1 MTSSNSRFDQ
11 DFARQIVTL
20 VSIISTFAVN
30 ALSNVVPI
38 NGLTIGEISNLE
50 FGGVMIIP
58 ANYAFAIWGL
68 IYLGLFAFGAY
79 QMRLAQRENPRL
91 QRGGYW
97 LAIACLIQIVWV
109 FLFLNRSFWLSV
121 VAMIGILL
129 SLIRYYVPLGIGIE
143 KVSRRDRW
151 LIDVPIS
158 IYLGWISVATVVNV
172 ASALY
177 SVNWTGWGISESAWT
192 IIMLWV
198 TTAIAAVIAIR
209 RIDIPYTCVI
219 IWAFVAIAVRQSD
232 TIWIVVTAIATSV
245 ILALIVLVRKFTTN
259 QTNKT
264 QTNKTRQMSA
274 NKPEIE

>member
-1 MTSSNSRFDQ
+1 MTSSKSRFGQ
-11 DFARQIVTL
+11 NLARQIVTL
-20 VSIISTFAVN
+20 VSIISTFVVN
-30 ALSNVVPI
+30 ALSNVLSI
-38 NGLTIGEISNLE
+38 NGLTIGEISNSE

-109 FLFLNRSFWLSV
+109 FLFLNRLFWLSV
-121 VAMIGILL
+121 VAMVGILL
-129 SLIRYYVPLGIGIE
+129 SLIRYYVRLGIGTE
-143 KVSRRDRW
+143 KVSRRDRA

-177 SVNWTGWGISESAWT
+177 SINWAGWGISGTAWT
-192 IIMLWV
+192 IIMLLV

-209 RIDIPYTCVI
+209 RMDIPYTCVI
-219 IWAFVAIAVRQSD
+219 IWAFVAIAVRQFD
-232 TIWIVVTAIATSV
+232 TISIMVTAISTSA
-245 ILALIVLVRKFTTN
+245 ILALIVLGRRLM
-259 QTNKT
+259 
-264 QTNKTRQMSA
+264 TR
-274 NKPEIE
+274 

>member
-1 MTSSNSRFDQ
+1 MTSSSSRFDQ
-11 DFARQIVTL
+11 NFARQIVTL
-20 VSIISTFAVN
+20 ASIISTFAVN

-38 NGLTIGEISNLE
+38 NGLTIGEISNSE

-79 QMRLAQRENPRL
+79 QVSPAQRENPRL

-97 LAIACLIQIVWV
+97 LAIACLVQIVWV
-109 FLFLNRSFWLSV
+109 FLFLNRLFWLSV

-129 SLIRYYVPLGIGIE
+129 SLIRYYMRLGIGAE
-143 KVSRRDRW
+143 KVSRRDRG

-177 SVNWTGWGISESAWT
+177 SVNWAGWGISETAWT
-192 IIMLWV
+192 MIMLLV

-209 RIDIPYTCVI
+209 RVDIPYICVI

-232 TIWIVVTAIATSV
+232 TIPIAVTAIATSV
-245 ILALIVLVRKFTTN
+245 ILALIVLIRRFMTN
-259 QTNKT
+259 QTT
-264 QTNKTRQMSA
+264 KTRQMSA
-274 NKPEIE
+274 NRPEIK